1 METIVAH
8 PENLKQLE
16 ALKAFMEE
24 QNINFE
30 IEYSPKLPE
39 SILESIE
46 RGLNQANNNL
56 TISFDEFK
64 SKHFR
69 S

>member
-1 METIVAH
+1 METIVVH

-30 IEYSPKLPE
+30 IEQDEIPLSVIKEINFSRQEAQEGKLTKFTTVKQM
-39 SILESIE
+39 
-46 RGLNQANNNL
+46 LN
-56 TISFDEFK
+56 
-64 SKHFR
+64 H
-69 S
+69 

>member
-1 METIVAH
+1 METIVVH

-30 IEYSPKLPE
+30 VEQDEIPLSVIKEIKLSRQE
-39 SILESIE
+39 ALE
-46 RGLNQANNNL
+46 GKLTKFTTVKQMLN
-56 TISFDEFK
+56 
-64 SKHFR
+64 H
-69 S
+69 